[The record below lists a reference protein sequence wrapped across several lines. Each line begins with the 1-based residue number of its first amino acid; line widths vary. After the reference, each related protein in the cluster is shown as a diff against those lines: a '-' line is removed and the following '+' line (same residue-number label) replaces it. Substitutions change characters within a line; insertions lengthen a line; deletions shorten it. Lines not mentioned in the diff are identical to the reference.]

1 MLLLTEDS
9 DEISI
14 CATLFLL
21 GDRHDGNKLMVWSLG
36 LLLYQGVTGCK
47 LFSPRFKH
55 ALAQMNAIQA
65 ALGSRLDQS

>member
-9 DEISI
+9 GGISV

-21 GDRHDGNKLMVWSLG
+21 GDWRDVNKLMVWSLG
-36 LLLYQGVTGCK
+36 LLLYQGVPRRK

-55 ALAQMNAIQA
+55 ALAQTSAIQA
-65 ALGSRLDQS
+65 ALGSRLNQS